1 MTRVLSLRA
10 TTGRSASP
18 FVRALVEIA
27 VLLGVAL
34 LFTWL
39 HRAAGRGVAAAATGN
54 AHALQ
59 AVERALGLDVE
70 LAANHWLVGHP
81 AFIQPAV
88 YYYRLYYVVLLGVL
102 VWIFVR
108 HADVYVRA
116 RRTLVAMAVLVLP
129 VFWVLPMSPP
139 RFALPGIVDII
150 AEHDFVDGPATRSIE
165 SGHNLFSAM
174 PSMHTAWSL
183 WCGYAAWCAL
193 RATRPRL
200 ALLPWLFP
208 LGMITVVLTTGNHF
222 VLDIVGSAA
231 LLAVSVA
238 VASVW
243 GRLAVTTPGRGL
255 RAATASSAA
264 RTPPRRRG
272 TS

>member
-1 MTRVLSLRA
+1 
-10 TTGRSASP
+10 
-18 FVRALVEIA
+18 
-27 VLLGVAL
+27 
-34 LFTWL
+34 
-39 HRAAGRGVAAAATGN
+39 
-54 AHALQ
+54 
-59 AVERALGLDVE
+59 VERALGLDIE
-70 LAANHWLVGHP
+70 LAANQWLVGHP

-88 YYYRLYYVVLLGVL
+88 YYYRLYYVVLLAVL
-102 VWIFVR
+102 VWTFVR
-108 HADVYVRA
+108 HADVYLRA
-116 RRTLVAMAVLVLP
+116 RRTLVAMALLVLP

-150 AEHDFVDGPATRSIE
+150 AEHDFVNGPATRSIE

-174 PSMHTAWSL
+174 PSMHTAWSM
-183 WCGYAAWCAL
+183 WCAYAAWFAL

-208 LGMITVVLTTGNHF
+208 LGMITVVLTTGNHY
-222 VLDIVGSAA
+222 VLDVVGSAT

-243 GRLAVTTPGRGL
+243 GRLAVTTPGSGL

>member
-1 MTRVLSLRA
+1 MLSARVTS
-10 TTGRSASP
+10 GRPTSP

-39 HRAAGRGVAAAATGN
+39 HTAAGRGVAAAAADN

-59 AVERALGLDVE
+59 ATERALGLDIE
-70 LAANHWLVGHP
+70 LAANQWLVGHP

-88 YYYRLYYVVLLGVL
+88 HYYRLYYVVLLGVL

-108 HADVYVRA
+108 HAHVYLRA
-116 RRTLVAMAVLVLP
+116 RRALVAMAVLVLP
-129 VFWVLPMSPP
+129 VFWVLPMAPP
-139 RFALPGIVDII
+139 RFALPGIVDVI
-150 AEHDFVDGPATRSIE
+150 AEHDFVDGPATRSLE

-183 WCGYAAWCAL
+183 WCAYAAWCAL
-193 RATRPRL
+193 RATHPRS

-208 LGMITVVLTTGNHF
+208 LGMITVVLTTGNHY
-222 VLDIVGSAA
+222 VLDVVGSAV
-231 LLAVSVA
+231 LLTVSVA

-243 GRLAVTTPGRGL
+243 GRLAVTPGREL
-255 RAATASSAA
+255 RAATPSSAA